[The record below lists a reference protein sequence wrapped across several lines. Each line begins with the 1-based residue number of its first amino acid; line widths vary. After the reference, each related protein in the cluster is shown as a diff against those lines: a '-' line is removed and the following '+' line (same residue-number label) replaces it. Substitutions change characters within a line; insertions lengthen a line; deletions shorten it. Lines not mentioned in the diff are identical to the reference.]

1 MKGREWVALMDGGPG
16 KVTPWQAG
24 PATSSPALAPR
35 RAQPKCGCT
44 PAMCQEA
51 RRSKTTLK
59 AAESSLAP
67 RPFLR
72 ESACRLLALSPTLRG
87 HWFCISVAQQ
97 ASSVLL
103 GPRLFERHSR

>member
-1 MKGREWVALMDGGPG
+1 MFCVRACVGIAVVVMEAVVVVVGAAVVVVGAA
-16 KVTPWQAG
+16 VV
-24 PATSSPALAPR
+24 
-35 RAQPKCGCT
+35 AQPKCGCT